1 MRLINLFD
9 VLDPRSLFRK
19 TTGMNPEDIYNGRL
33 AKGWTMG
40 LAQRLKI
47 FQAMIRLGHEA
58 LSKQLHRHWRKSR
71 PDMVVSLVS
80 NFNRSMYEAL
90 AAARPAAPYVTILTD
105 LADYPPRFWIER
117 GQDQHVVCGTP
128 KAVAQAERWAMRNR
142 RSTPPRA

>member
-33 AKGWTMG
+33 ARGWTMG
-40 LAQRLKI
+40 LAQELKI

-105 LADYPPRFWIER
+105 LADYPCL
-117 GQDQHVVCGTP
+117 Q
-128 KAVAQAERWAMRNR
+128 KAPAG
-142 RSTPPRA
+142 